1 MLLNNIFLK
10 VLSVILAISM
20 WLIVATSEYDQIQF
34 SVPVKLRNV
43 PDSRV
48 AVTDENL
55 INVTLR
61 GPRLILNSLSY
72 NDINMEIDVSN
83 FTSHTTEYRIK
94 DSDISIPSGVEV
106 VRVSPPSVNITIDNI
121 ISKKVD
127 VSPFFVGEP
136 AKGFK
141 VHTLEIKPSAVVVEG
156 AATLLNNITSIETLP
171 INLSGK
177 FKKVN
182 YSVGMKR
189 INGIKNIDPPQVEIV
204 VTFQEDIIQ
213 QEFKNI
219 SIIMRNQKEGY
230 TYKLLT
236 KKADIT
242 VKGRSDI
249 LNSENIVKNMTLY
262 VDVSGLEEGQYL
274 RDIKSESSL
283 NVDIVDISPSK
294 ARLEV
299 LR

>member
-72 NDINMEIDVSN
+72 NDINVEIDVSN

-156 AATLLNNITSIETLP
+156 AATLLNNITTIETLP

-189 INGIKNIDPPQVEIV
+189 INGIKNIDPPQVEVV
-204 VTFQEDIIQ
+204 VTFQEDIVQ

-249 LNSENIVKNMTLY
+249 LNSENVVKNMTLY

-274 RDIKSESSL
+274 RDIKSESTIK
-283 NVDIVDISPSK
+283 VDIVAISPSK